1 MAKANLILPD
11 GTKVKIDGSAEEI
24 HKFFQL
30 YEGKST
36 QQASSK
42 QPSTIS
48 KKKTKKKGQSKEI
61 TDYLTQIVN
70 TIKECEEANAIEENI
85 IDRTSQVDR
94 VLLPLYIIYKY
105 MDNSIALQSG
115 EISKITKDLGI
126 PISQPN
132 TSKTLSGTASRYVM
146 GDRVRKAKHVV
157 KYKLNRRGAKY
168 LKGVIQGK

>member
-1 MAKANLILPD
+1 
-11 GTKVKIDGSAEEI
+11 
-24 HKFFQL
+24 
-30 YEGKST
+30 
-36 QQASSK
+36 
-42 QPSTIS
+42 
-48 KKKTKKKGQSKEI
+48 
-61 TDYLTQIVN
+61 
-70 TIKECEEANAIEENI
+70 
-85 IDRTSQVDR
+85 
-94 VLLPLYIIYKY
+94 

-132 TSKTLSGTASRYVM
+132 TSKTLSGTASRYAM